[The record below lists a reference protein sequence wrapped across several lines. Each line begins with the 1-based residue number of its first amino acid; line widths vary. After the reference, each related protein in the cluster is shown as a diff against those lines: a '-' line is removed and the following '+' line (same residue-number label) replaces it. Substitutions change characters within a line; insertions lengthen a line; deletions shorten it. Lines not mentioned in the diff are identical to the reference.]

1 MIRILTPALAG
12 LTLVVGVAE
21 LNTRYD
27 TERTLT
33 VSIETSQTME
43 TVASEMTRDGEP
55 MDGFGGGRGGGGTE
69 STMECTYTDT
79 LLAEKEGAPT
89 RMEREFGDVT
99 NTTTMN
105 FGEESRDMDRTSPM
119 DGETLTLHVDE
130 DGDTIAKLK
139 DDEDPEHDDMLK
151 GHSLAL
157 LLDGLL
163 PDGDVSEGDSWE
175 PEAEAI
181 LAALGLNVQSALFP
195 PQERSSEGG
204 GGRGGG
210 RGGRSWG
217 GGGGSSLRYLNEAEW
232 DAEATLTD
240 RTETVQDLECVVIE
254 LTFETEGDMP
264 ERSFGRG
271 RDRDR
276 SPSTWQ
282 NAFTLESSERI
293 IESTYE
299 VEIEGQLLYSLA
311 EQRPVK
317 LILEGEISQETNTEI
332 DRDEFSMTIYRLQE
346 GTIEHTVEITAED
359 A

>member
-1 MIRILTPALAG
+1 MTRILTPALAG
-12 LTLVVGVAE
+12 LTLVVGAAE

-27 TERTLT
+27 TERKLT

-55 MDGFGGGRGGGGTE
+55 MEGFGGRSGGGGTE
-69 STMECTYTDT
+69 SSLECTYTDT
-79 LLAEKEGAPT
+79 LLSADEGAPT
-89 RMEREFGDVT
+89 RMEREYGDVT
-99 NTTTMN
+99 RTTTVG
-105 FGEESRDMDRTSPM
+105 FGEESRDMDRTSPL
-119 DGETLTLHVDE
+119 DGETLSLHVDG

-139 DDEDPEHDDMLK
+139 DDGDPEHDDMLK

-157 LLDGLL
+157 PLDGLL
-163 PDGDVSEGDSWE
+163 PEDEVSEGDSWE
-175 PEAEAI
+175 PDAAAI
-181 LAALGLNVQSALFP
+181 LTALGLDVQGALFP
-195 PQERSSEGG
+195 PEERSGEGW

-217 GGGGSSLRYLNEAEW
+217 GSGGGSLRYLNDADW
-232 DAEATLTD
+232 DSEATLTD
-240 RTETVQDLECVVIE
+240 RTETVQDLECIVIE

-276 SPSTWQ
+276 SFSAWENP
-282 NAFTLESSERI
+282 FTLENSERL

-299 VEIEGQLLYSLA
+299 VEIEGHLFYSLA

-317 LILEGEISQETNTEI
+317 LVLEGEISLETNTEI
-332 DRDEFSMTIYRLQE
+332 NRDEFSMTIYRLQE